1 MDLIQTRETVPVDRP
16 GTGTRTR
23 AGLARPAGGRI
34 ARIGGVGGRKWRSRP
49 LSRVLSWTVIPLGPA
64 SPQASSS
71 QPGCGTSHA
80 IAPLFG
86 LAPGGVC
93 RAPGR
98 CPPGRWALTPPFR
111 PYHAPFRAVRR
122 FVFCCT
128 FRRLTPPRR
137 YLAPCSVEP
146 GLSSAHCCDATVL
159 AGSAACIL
167 AHRGGGYLNADQSGW
182 RRIKSDQSV
191 VWSTP
196 ETAPQRIDPIPI
208 AFIRSYPLSSALIRV
223 QKTNPPTG
231 HHLHRRGPCGGR
243 R

>member
-1 MDLIQTRETVPVDRP
+1 VLFHMDLICGCRQVHASTGSPGHAGTAARPRGGP
-16 GTGTRTR
+16 GTT
-23 AGLARPAGGRI
+23 ARNGFRSGG
-34 ARIGGVGGRKWRSRP
+34 KWRSRS

-64 SPQASSS
+64 SPQASSI

-93 RAPGR
+93 RAPRR
-98 CPPGRWALTPPFR
+98 CPLGRWALTPPFH
-111 PYHAPFRAVRR
+111 PYHAPLRAVRR

-146 GLSSAHCCDATVL
+146 GLSSAHCCDATAL
-159 AGSAACIL
+159 TDSAT
-167 AHRGGGYLNADQSGW
+167 ADS
-182 RRIKSDQSV
+182 RTVR
-191 VWSTP
+191 
-196 ETAPQRIDPIPI
+196 A
-208 AFIRSYPLSSALIRV
+208 
-223 QKTNPPTG
+223 
-231 HHLHRRGPCGGR
+231 RRGAGAALSPRRRRTGTCGAR

>member
-1 MDLIQTRETVPVDRP
+1 MRVMPVTYRWP
-16 GTGTRTR
+16 GHRVGGGNGPGGTGTAPR
-23 AGLARPAGGRI
+23 AQIKGE
-34 ARIGGVGGRKWRSRP
+34 RKWRSRP

-93 RAPGR
+93 RAPRR
-98 CPPGRWALTPPFR
+98 CPLGRWALTPPFR
-111 PYHAPFRAVRR
+111 PYHAPLRAVRR

-159 AGSAACIL
+159 AGSAGADCRTL
-167 AHRGGGYLNADQSGW
+167 YAGLGSAAGGWSRSLGRGFTRIHADSRGFTRMNAD
-182 RRIKSDQSV
+182 
-191 VWSTP
+191 
-196 ETAPQRIDPIPI
+196 E
-208 AFIRSYPLSSALIRV
+208 
-223 QKTNPPTG
+223 
-231 HHLHRRGPCGGR
+231 RG
-243 R
+243 